1 MKITDLLKP
10 EAITLGLDVSSRGDV
25 INALVGLHAAAGSLN
40 DKDAYKA
47 AILERE
53 AQGATAVGDG
63 IAVPHAKTKAV
74 KYPALSAVT
83 VRGGVDFGA
92 PDSKPSDLF
101 FMIAAPQ
108 DSNDYLEILS
118 RLMIMLMDGDFAGA
132 LRKAQTPQDFLRVI
146 DECEKAKY
154 PESGGRG
161 EPPRAHRVL
170 AVTACNLD
178 SLYSSL
184 IPDPDKDEEV
194 ITPTEPDSPSEI
206 IQEEGYYLES
216 GNPSEYFSTEATE
229 AEISNQALIL
239 TTDDGTTQ
247 EYPMMDNMI
256 LLGSDIL
263 TITQEDNETIAIT
276 KEGTEPLVF
285 RYGRR

>member
-1 MKITDLLKP
+1 MKKKP
-10 EAITLGLDVSSRGDV
+10 TIAI
-25 INALVGLHAAAGSLN
+25 I
-40 DKDAYKA
+40 
-47 AILERE
+47 
-53 AQGATAVGDG
+53 
-63 IAVPHAKTKAV
+63 
-74 KYPALSAVT
+74 
-83 VRGGVDFGA
+83 F
-92 PDSKPSDLF
+92 
-101 FMIAAPQ
+101 
-108 DSNDYLEILS
+108 
-118 RLMIMLMDGDFAGA
+118 IML
-132 LRKAQTPQDFLRVI
+132 
-146 DECEKAKY
+146 
-154 PESGGRG
+154 
-161 EPPRAHRVL
+161 L

-184 IPDPDKDEEV
+184 IPDPDREEEQTV
-194 ITPTEPDSPSEI
+194 PAEPDSPSAI

-216 GNPSEYFSTEATE
+216 GNPLEYFSTEAIE
-229 AEISNQALIL
+229 AEISNQSLIL

>member
-1 MKITDLLKP
+1 MSVNGHQPREKERKMKKTP
-10 EAITLGLDVSSRGDV
+10 
-25 INALVGLHAAAGSLN
+25 
-40 DKDAYKA
+40 
-47 AILERE
+47 IL
-53 AQGATAVGDG
+53 A
-63 IAVPHAKTKAV
+63 
-74 KYPALSAVT
+74 S
-83 VRGGVDFGA
+83 
-92 PDSKPSDLF
+92 
-101 FMIAAPQ
+101 
-108 DSNDYLEILS
+108 IL
-118 RLMIMLMDGDFAGA
+118 IML
-132 LRKAQTPQDFLRVI
+132 
-146 DECEKAKY
+146 
-154 PESGGRG
+154 
-161 EPPRAHRVL
+161 L

-184 IPDPDKDEEV
+184 IPDKDKDEEV

-216 GNPSEYFSTEATE
+216 GNPSEYFSTEAIE
-229 AEISNQALIL
+229 AEISNQSLIL

-263 TITQEDNETIAIT
+263 TITQEDDETITIT

>member
-1 MKITDLLKP
+1 MKKKSIIVITFILL
-10 EAITLGLDVSSRGDV
+10 
-25 INALVGLHAAAGSLN
+25 
-40 DKDAYKA
+40 
-47 AILERE
+47 
-53 AQGATAVGDG
+53 
-63 IAVPHAKTKAV
+63 
-74 KYPALSAVT
+74 
-83 VRGGVDFGA
+83 
-92 PDSKPSDLF
+92 
-101 FMIAAPQ
+101 
-108 DSNDYLEILS
+108 
-118 RLMIMLMDGDFAGA
+118 
-132 LRKAQTPQDFLRVI
+132 
-146 DECEKAKY
+146 
-154 PESGGRG
+154 
-161 EPPRAHRVL
+161 L

-263 TITQEDNETIAIT
+263 TITQEDNETIIIT

>member
-1 MKITDLLKP
+1 MKKKSIIVITFILL
-10 EAITLGLDVSSRGDV
+10 
-25 INALVGLHAAAGSLN
+25 
-40 DKDAYKA
+40 
-47 AILERE
+47 
-53 AQGATAVGDG
+53 
-63 IAVPHAKTKAV
+63 
-74 KYPALSAVT
+74 
-83 VRGGVDFGA
+83 
-92 PDSKPSDLF
+92 
-101 FMIAAPQ
+101 
-108 DSNDYLEILS
+108 
-118 RLMIMLMDGDFAGA
+118 
-132 LRKAQTPQDFLRVI
+132 
-146 DECEKAKY
+146 
-154 PESGGRG
+154 
-161 EPPRAHRVL
+161 L

-194 ITPTEPDSPSEI
+194 ITPNEPDSPSAI

-229 AEISNQALIL
+229 AEIKEQSLIL

-263 TITQEDNETIAIT
+263 TITQEDDETITIT
-276 KEGTEPLVF
+276 KEGMEPLVF

>member
-1 MKITDLLKP
+1 MKKKSIIVITFILL
-10 EAITLGLDVSSRGDV
+10 
-25 INALVGLHAAAGSLN
+25 
-40 DKDAYKA
+40 
-47 AILERE
+47 
-53 AQGATAVGDG
+53 
-63 IAVPHAKTKAV
+63 
-74 KYPALSAVT
+74 
-83 VRGGVDFGA
+83 
-92 PDSKPSDLF
+92 
-101 FMIAAPQ
+101 
-108 DSNDYLEILS
+108 
-118 RLMIMLMDGDFAGA
+118 
-132 LRKAQTPQDFLRVI
+132 
-146 DECEKAKY
+146 
-154 PESGGRG
+154 
-161 EPPRAHRVL
+161 L

-263 TITQEDNETIAIT
+263 TITQEDNKTIIIT